1 MSAGHWKGVPQSW
14 SPASSASSG
23 PDLGQ
28 DAPLP
33 FGRGWAAGGSSLPV
47 TDGRRGGPGQRLL
60 GALALLRS
68 PSELDSE
75 GLGRAATAAAREGVG
90 DAAWWSAIAS
100 RAKKLAPELT
110 LHDASL
116 VLNGMARA
124 RRLDSSL
131 VKELLPRIT
140 ENLIYVTSAHLA
152 MFASAIAKAEV
163 RDARFA
169 DSLTR
174 ELKARL
180 LEFHSSMELTMIM
193 NAVSRLR
200 VTDDDL
206 YRRFVMHIQN
216 RMGYEAFHVR
226 DLSVIVASL
235 GRVTCADTATLSRFA
250 DCALQTLPE
259 ATPLELARLMNACM
273 ASSCSADDF
282 FAACVLQA
290 RELTMKMNPSSLSA
304 AAFAFGQCIE
314 VADVPHLRHL
324 RKIFRS
330 IRLASVAS
338 LPLFLPR
345 EIVSL
350 LRTYAR
356 WQITFECEH
365 LRKVADRMR
374 ATQAQFDIE
383 SSVKA
388 LYSLSLLMQRNSVRM
403 AAGPTT
409 EGIWHTVSGTAYT
422 LLGPVWLEAQKGKL
436 ELSTVQRALEAALAL
451 RALDSVA
458 MGDALVASMVRRRQ
472 ELDGPTCAALLELL
486 SDVGMPQDEDLMQ
499 LLADGVAPVL

>member
-1 MSAGHWKGVPQSW
+1 
-14 SPASSASSG
+14 
-23 PDLGQ
+23 
-28 DAPLP
+28 
-33 FGRGWAAGGSSLPV
+33 
-47 TDGRRGGPGQRLL
+47 
-60 GALALLRS
+60 
-68 PSELDSE
+68 
-75 GLGRAATAAAREGVG
+75 
-90 DAAWWSAIAS
+90 
-100 RAKKLAPELT
+100 

-116 VLNGMARA
+116 VLNGMSRA

-140 ENLIYVTSAHLA
+140 ANLIYVTSAHLA

-226 DLSVIVASL
+226 DLSVIVAAL
-235 GRVTCADTATLSRFA
+235 GRVTCADTATMSRFA

-282 FAACVLQA
+282 LSACVLQA
-290 RELTMKMNPSSLSA
+290 RELTVKMDPSGLSA

-314 VADVPHLRHL
+314 VAEVPHLRHL

-350 LRTYAR
+350 LLTYAR

-383 SSVKA
+383 SSVSA
-388 LYSLSLLMQRNSVRM
+388 LYSFSLLMQRNSVRM

-409 EGIWHTVSGTAYT
+409 EAVWHTVSGTAYT
-422 LLGPVWLEAQKGKL
+422 LLGPVWLEARKGKL

-458 MGDALVASMVRRRQ
+458 VGDALVASMVRRRQ
-472 ELDGPTCAALLELL
+472 ELDGPTCAAFSELL
-486 SDVGMPQDEDLMQ
+486 SEGGMPLDGDLMQ
-499 LLADGVAPVL
+499 LLAEGVAPVL